1 MPEQDHVIVIT
12 LRDVW
17 KSQEEQA
24 KVLVKMDAKLDTVIL
39 NASSLKHTTDDHE
52 SRIREL
58 EKFAW
63 KAAGIGGLSGALL
76 GAIAAAIINVAFS
89 R

>member
-1 MPEQDHVIVIT
+1 MADQDHVIVIT
-12 LRDVW
+12 MRDLW
-17 KSQEEQA
+17 DAHIESTK
-24 KVLVKMDAKLDTVIL
+24 LMGKMDAKLDTVIL
-39 NASSLKHTTDDHE
+39 NASSLKSTAADHE

-63 KAAGIGGLSGALL
+63 KAAGIGGVSGALL